1 MYPKFDPDDMLQRIV
16 DLPQQVRDAW
26 AIAQTAPLP
35 EAYRSVRRIVVAGMG
50 GSAIAGDLVRGLT
63 AREGHLPFEVVRE
76 YALPEYVDEETLVV
90 FSSYSGYTEE
100 TLSALAH
107 AKQHG
112 AMILVMTTGGAIA
125 DEAEKDRGTGLALHL
140 QLGPA
145 LRPSATPSSCSPGC
159 AARLHALAD
168 IQPALKEALPAVEA
182 LQAALLPGVPTAE
195 NPAKQLAQ
203 ALEGRLPVIYG
214 SAFLSAVARRWK
226 TQINEN
232 AKQWAIW
239 DELSELN
246 HNAVIGFGHPDRVR
260 EQATAVFVRSPLDH
274 PRIKVRWD
282 VTREL
287 LEQVE
292 IPVHEV
298 TGEGQSTLSQML
310 TLIHLGDFVSYYLA
324 ALNEV
329 DPTRN
334 REHRSSQG
342 AVGGLG
348 IKTLS
353 PHRKQP
359 MGRQNKKTKKLRAP
373 VLGSDSEQ
381 ALPVPTPRRVGEQKW
396 MAIKPPRRTA
406 AS

>member
-1 MYPKFDPDDMLQRIV
+1 MSVNLNDQSMYPKFDPEDMLQRII

-76 YALPEYVDEETLVV
+76 YALPEYVDKETLVV

-125 DEAEKDRGTGLALHL
+125 DEAEKIGAPVWRYTYSSAPRAAIGYSLILLA
-140 QLGPA
+140 GM
-145 LRPSATPSSCSPGC
+145 CS
-159 AARLHALAD
+159 RLHALAD
-168 IQPALKEALPAVEA
+168 IQPALEEALPAVEA
-182 LQAALLPGVPTAE
+182 LRAALLPGVPTAE

-246 HNAVIGFGHPDRVR
+246 HNAVIGFGLPDKVR

-329 DPTRN
+329 DPTRIEN
-334 REHRSSQG
+334 IVLLKERLA
-342 AVGGLG
+342 AV
-348 IKTLS
+348 
-353 PHRKQP
+353 
-359 MGRQNKKTKKLRAP
+359 
-373 VLGSDSEQ
+373 E
-381 ALPVPTPRRVGEQKW
+381 
-396 MAIKPPRRTA
+396 
-406 AS
+406 